1 MENKSEMTR
10 IINYFTYK
18 YNGDWDNV
26 YTAIKN
32 KEKVELIDLEEF
44 KEMDKVKFIS
54 IIDEKYPENYK
65 TIYMP
70 PLTLYYYGNKEI
82 LYNNKKIISLW
93 GNIDQETFNKIVNHN
108 NVYALEFNENNLN
121 MVSDKINLNI
131 DFILIDQSKYNINN
145 DYSGDNILYL
155 SEIPYNSKTDY
166 KLSQNLSRMLLGI
179 SSSSIFLNHDD
190 KKFDEYLQISK
201 FEKREMQVFGNFNN
215 FYLNNAKQLKQ

>member
-1 MENKSEMTR
+1 MENKLEMTK

-26 YTAIKN
+26 YAAIKN

-44 KEMDKVKFIS
+44 KELDKVNFIS

-131 DFILIDQSKYNINN
+131 DFILIDKSKYNINN

-155 SEIPYNSKTDY
+155 SEIPYNLTSNY
-166 KLSQNLSRMLLGI
+166 EFSQNLSRMLLGI
-179 SSSSIFLNHDD
+179 SSSSIFLNNNDS
-190 KKFDEYLQISK
+190 KFNEYVLISK

>member
-131 DFILIDQSKYNINN
+131 DFILIDKSKYNINN

-155 SEIPYNSKTDY
+155 SEIPYNLTSDY
-166 KLSQNLSRMLLGI
+166 EFSQNSSRMLLGI
-179 SSSSIFLNHDD
+179 SSSSIFLNNNDS
-190 KKFDEYLQISK
+190 KFNEYVLISK

>member
-1 MENKSEMTR
+1 MENKLEMTK

-44 KEMDKVKFIS
+44 KELDKVNFIS

-65 TIYMP
+65 AIYMP

-93 GNIDQETFNKIVNHN
+93 GSIDQETFNKIVNHN

-131 DFILIDQSKYNINN
+131 DFILIDKSKYNINN
-145 DYSGDNILYL
+145 NYNSNNILYL
-155 SEIPYNSKTDY
+155 SEIPYSLSADY
-166 KLSQNLSRMLLGI
+166 KFSQNLSRMLLGI

-190 KKFDEYLQISK
+190 NKFHEYFQISK

-215 FYLNNAKQLKQ
+215 FYLKNAKELKQ

>member
-1 MENKSEMTR
+1 MENKLEMTK

-44 KEMDKVKFIS
+44 KELDKVNFIS

-131 DFILIDQSKYNINN
+131 DFILIDKSKYNINN

-155 SEIPYNSKTDY
+155 SEIPYNLTSDY
-166 KLSQNLSRMLLGI
+166 EFSQNSSRMLLGI
-179 SSSSIFLNHDD
+179 SSSSIFLNNNDS
-190 KKFDEYLQISK
+190 KFNEYVLISK

>member
-1 MENKSEMTR
+1 MENKLEMTK

-18 YNGDWDNV
+18 YKGDWDNV

-44 KEMDKVKFIS
+44 RELDKVNFIS

-93 GNIDQETFNKIVNHN
+93 GNINQETFNKIVNHN
-108 NVYALEFNENNLN
+108 NVYALEFNKNNLN
-121 MVSDKINLNI
+121 MVNDKINMNI

-145 DYSGDNILYL
+145 NYNGNNILYL

-179 SSSSIFLNHDD
+179 SSLSIFLNHDD

-215 FYLNNAKQLKQ
+215 IYLNEAKEFKQ